1 MTMIDALNNF
11 VSRPVVGLIL
21 SALVGAAFGYGAAV
35 IQSAQEAAA
44 KQDVLIHALVDELKT
59 ISESVPPYQVEKA
72 FYRDPIRLS
81 SPALLLNGEVL
92 DYKSHASIIRLLL
105 QLHVSISKYN
115 DFVQITN
122 AAQAAVLPIP
132 DNIHGTWYTTMKDL
146 HAAVTQTKNQLLE
159 EMAKSRLTQ

>member
-59 ISESVPPYQVEKA
+59 IPESVPPYQVEKA

-81 SPALLLNGEVL
+81 SPALLLDGEVQTTNHTRRSS
-92 DYKSHASIIRLLL
+92 DSFFNCMFQSASTT
-105 QLHVSISKYN
+105 IS
-115 DFVQITN
+115 F
-122 AAQAAVLPIP
+122 
-132 DNIHGTWYTTMKDL
+132 
-146 HAAVTQTKNQLLE
+146 
-159 EMAKSRLTQ
+159 R